1 MRWLTSIRCDITL
14 YIPFY
19 QSHIFQTHHH
29 TTPRRKSNI
38 HCIIPLTH
46 HNIHQL
52 LLFALVVVTLM
63 KSVYASYSSNPLL
76 SFPKIQL
83 SMVEDSLWLCL
94 HSFLHVYT
102 HLYLLPSYDDFL
114 LWTECSPW
122 HSFFAWLG
130 TRSRPN
136 HSFFMF
142 HLSINTSPYPI

>member
-1 MRWLTSIRCDITL
+1 MIGIDPVWHDAIYTLLSITHL
-14 YIPFY
+14 
-19 QSHIFQTHHH
+19 SNTHHH

-52 LLFALVVVTLM
+52 LLSALVVVTLM

-102 HLYLLPSYDDFL
+102 HLYLLPSYDDFHCELNAL
-114 LWTECSPW
+114 LDIPFLHGLAPVVDPIT
-122 HSFFAWLG
+122 H
-130 TRSRPN
+130 
-136 HSFFMF
+136 FFMF